1 MDITA
6 TYSSPVPGRVAAFR
20 RWMACQ
26 GMDVFVIPT
35 SDPHDS
41 EYLPDRWKAREWL
54 TGFTG
59 SAGLAL
65 LSCGEGWLWTD
76 SRYFLQAGAELS
88 HGCFRLMREG
98 EAGVPSPAA
107 WLRTLAERKRG
118 SDPAATLVVGYVP
131 EMMPED
137 LYGSFLAAAGQ
148 ADGSIPLLEFRSG
161 DVDPFDLLWQD
172 RPACPSSPIVVQ
184 AADDAGEDVASRLAR
199 VRDCL
204 SRLGHARWG
213 CLLNDLSE
221 IAWLLNI
228 RGADVDFSPFV
239 LSYLLL
245 TPRRAVLYVAPGRAD
260 APVTAHLG
268 AAGVELR
275 DYDAWRDLGGM
286 DIATLLLPRGMNH
299 AVVRESRGQVG
310 VVHIESPVPAL
321 RAVKNAAEVAGFRRS
336 MERDGVAMVRF
347 LSRLDRTMDEAR
359 RTGTPAM
366 TEHDVH
372 EQLTAL
378 RAAMPRYCSLSFPTI
393 AAYGP
398 NGAIVHYEPE
408 PATAAALQPRG
419 LLLLDSGAH
428 YEDGTT
434 DLTRTIALGP
444 LTDEERRVY
453 TLVLRAHIAL
463 AMGTYPEGAV
473 GLQID
478 AVGREHLW
486 ACGYDFGHGTGHGVG
501 SRLGVHEGP
510 HQIRKDV
517 RPCTLVPFRAGMVV
531 TDEPGIYLPGRFGV
545 RLENVLLAL
554 PAEPT
559 PHGRFFR
566 FETLTLCPF
575 DLRPV
580 DASLLLPGHIDWL
593 NSYHA
598 RVRERLLPHL
608 DDEADRRWLEAA
620 TRPL

>member
-1 MDITA
+1 MDISI
-6 TYSSPVPGRVAAFR
+6 SSVPERVAAFR
-20 RWMACQ
+20 RWMSTQ
-26 GMDVFVIPT
+26 GMDVFIVPT

-65 LSCGEGWLWTD
+65 LGTDEGWLWTD
-76 SRYFLQAGAELS
+76 SRYFLQAESELA

-98 EAGVPSPAA
+98 DAEVPEPAE
-107 WLRTLAERKRG
+107 WLRRLAVRKRAK
-118 SDPAATLVVGYVP
+118 SADAPIVVGYVP
-131 EMMPED
+131 EMMSC
-137 LYGSFLAAAGQ
+137 G
-148 ADGSIPLLEFRSG
+148 LLESLQSVAPNG
-161 DVDPFDLLWQD
+161 DESLLTFVPAEADPFDLLWEE
-172 RPACPSSPIVVQ
+172 RSACPASPVVVQ
-184 AADDAGEDVASRLAR
+184 AIEDAGVGVGEKLAVVRERLS
-199 VRDCL
+199 D
-204 SRLGHARWG
+204 LGHGRWG
-213 CLLNDLSE
+213 CLFNDLSE

-228 RGADVDFSPFV
+228 RGSDVDYNPFV

-245 TPRRAVLYVAPGRAD
+245 TPRQVVLYVDPAKVD
-260 APVTAHLG
+260 AYVEEHLR

-275 DYDAWRDLGGM
+275 DYSAWHDLGGL
-286 DIATLLLPRGMNH
+286 DIATLLLPHGMNC
-299 AVVRESRGQVG
+299 AVVRLSHGYDD
-310 VVHIESPVPAL
+310 IAFIDSPIPLL
-321 RAVKNAAEVAGFRRS
+321 RAVKNAAEVAGFRRA

-347 LSRLDRTMDEAR
+347 LRRLDEAMDEAR
-359 RTGTPAM
+359 RTGCPTL
-366 TEHDVH
+366 TEYDVH

-378 RAAMPRYCSLSFPTI
+378 RAEGARYCSLSFPTI

-408 PATAAALQPRG
+408 RATAATLHPRG
-419 LLLLDSGAH
+419 LLLLDSGAQ

-463 AMGTYPEGAV
+463 AMGVYPEDAV

-486 ACGYDFGHGTGHGVG
+486 SYGYDFGHGTGHGVG

-510 HQIRKDV
+510 HQIRKNV
-517 RPCTLVPFRAGMVV
+517 RNCTLVPFRAGMVV
-531 TDEPGIYLPGRFGV
+531 TNEPGVYSTGRFGV
-545 RLENVLLAL
+545 RLENVLLTL
-554 PAEPT
+554 PAETT
-559 PHGRFFR
+559 PYGRFFR

-580 DASLLLPGHIDWL
+580 DVTLLPAEHIDWL
-593 NSYHA
+593 NRYHDE
-598 RVRERLLPHL
+598 VRRRLLPL
-608 DDEADRRWLEAA
+608 LSDETDRRWLETA
-620 TRPL
+620 TRAI